1 MPGIKEATREEVPP
15 KRGDRSSGQGGGPPL
30 EKVTVNLTK
39 RSVEA
44 LDDLVEATGKTK
56 TDAINK
62 ALQVYAFIQRHL
74 DAGGALYLR
83 EAGSD
88 QAERLQIF

>member
-15 KRGDRSSGQGGGPPL
+15 KRGDRGGGRGGGPPL

-44 LDDLVEATGKTK
+44 LDDLVTATGETK

-62 ALQVYAFIQRHL
+62 ALQVYAFIQRQL
-74 DAGGALYLR
+74 DAGGAVYLR